1 MGDASHGS
9 RGPHPAFA
17 HDRTHP
23 RQRVRGGRRVARCWF
38 DLIVKKALA
47 VNISFASNR
56 TVVVLTTLALLSGCS
71 SVMDSDKVNYKT
83 EGGTKVVPLDI
94 PPDLTQLSRDTRYV
108 VPGSAV
114 SASSMGVRTVAPAA
128 ATAAK
133 QVNDVRIER
142 DGKQRWLVVDRSA
155 DVVWPLVYAFWK
167 ENGFQYVLEQ
177 QQLGL
182 LETEWAENRAKIPQD
197 FIRRS
202 LGKLLDGLYSSG
214 ERDKF
219 RTRIERNSTGGVDI
233 FVTHRG
239 MSEEYK
245 DQTKTST
252 IWTPRPSDPELEAE
266 FLSRLMLKLGVS
278 AQAATVATTSAEVPP
293 AKTTLTTKGGATL
306 LSIPDSFDVAWRRVG
321 LALDRTGFTVED
333 RDRAQGVY
341 FVRYVDVSAKD
352 EKGFFS
358 KMFSSS
364 NADTGPVK
372 YRIAVR
378 NSDAKST
385 EVTVQNS
392 AGTTENNAV
401 TQRILKLL
409 ADDLR

>member
-1 MGDASHGS
+1 
-9 RGPHPAFA
+9 
-17 HDRTHP
+17 
-23 RQRVRGGRRVARCWF
+23 
-38 DLIVKKALA
+38 VK
-47 VNISFASNR
+47 ISFASNR
-56 TVVVLTTLALLSGCS
+56 TAVALITLVLLSGCS
-71 SVMDSDKVNYKT
+71 SIMDGDKVNYKT

-94 PPDLTQLSRDTRYV
+94 PPDLTQLTRDTRYV
-108 VPGSAV
+108 VPGGPVTASGMAV
-114 SASSMGVRTVAPAA
+114 RPAPTVA

-142 DGKQRWLVVDRSA
+142 DGKQRWLVVNRSA
-155 DVVWPLVYAFWK
+155 DAVWPIVQEFWK
-167 ENGFQYVLEQ
+167 ENGFIYVVEQ

-197 FIRRS
+197 FIRRN
-202 LGKLLDGLYSSG
+202 LGKVLDGLYSSG

-245 DQTKTST
+245 DQSKTST
-252 IWTPRPSDPELEAE
+252 IWAPRPSDPELEAE
-266 FLSRLMLKLGVS
+266 FLSRLMVKLGVS
-278 AQAATVATTSAEVPP
+278 SDQAKVGISQQEIAAS
-293 AKTTLTTKGGATL
+293 KTTLVNKSDATTL
-306 LSIPDSFDVAWRRVG
+306 NIPDSFDVAWRRVG

-341 FVRYVDVSAKD
+341 FVRYVDTAAKE

-358 KMFSSS
+358 KMFSKSTPE
-364 NADTGPVK
+364 TGPVK
-372 YRIAVR
+372 YRIALR
-378 NSDAKST
+378 KTDAAT
-385 EVTVQNS
+385 EVVVQDA
-392 AGTTENNAV
+392 AGKTENSPVA
-401 TQRILKLL
+401 QRILKLL

>member
-1 MGDASHGS
+1 MKIS
-9 RGPHPAFA
+9 
-17 HDRTHP
+17 
-23 RQRVRGGRRVARCWF
+23 
-38 DLIVKKALA
+38 IV
-47 VNISFASNR
+47 SNR
-56 TVVVLTTLALLSGCS
+56 TAVALTTLALLSGCGS
-71 SVMDSDKVNYKT
+71 LMDGDKVNYKT

-94 PPDLTQLSRDTRYV
+94 PPDLTQLTRDTRYT
-108 VPGSAV
+108 VPGGPV
-114 SASSMGVRTVAPAA
+114 TASSMGVRPVAAVD

-142 DGKQRWLVVDRSA
+142 DGKQRWLVVNRSA
-155 DVVWPLVYAFWK
+155 DAVWPIVQEFWK
-167 ENGFQYVLEQ
+167 DNGFQFVIEQ

-202 LGKLLDGLYSSG
+202 LGKVLDGLYSSG

-239 MSEEYK
+239 MVEEYK
-245 DQTKTST
+245 DQTKSGT
-252 IWTPRPSDPELEAE
+252 IWVPRPSDPELEAE
-266 FLSRLMLKLGVS
+266 FLSRLMVKLGVS
-278 AQAATVATTSAEVPP
+278 AEQAKASTAPAEPVVT
-293 AKTTLTTKGGATL
+293 KTALVTKDDATL

-341 FVRYVDVSAKD
+341 FVRYVDTATKE

-358 KMFSSS
+358 KMFSGSTPD
-364 NADTGPVK
+364 AGPVK
-372 YRIAVR
+372 YRIVVR
-378 NSDAKST
+378 KTDSAS
-385 EVTVQNS
+385 EVTVQDVAGKTLNS
-392 AGTTENNAV
+392 PV
-401 TQRILKLL
+401 TQRILKLM

>member
-1 MGDASHGS
+1 
-9 RGPHPAFA
+9 
-17 HDRTHP
+17 
-23 RQRVRGGRRVARCWF
+23 
-38 DLIVKKALA
+38 VK
-47 VNISFASNR
+47 ISFALNR
-56 TVVVLTTLALLSGCS
+56 ATVALTTLVLLSACS
-71 SVMDSDKVNYKT
+71 SIMDGDKVNYKT

-94 PPDLTQLSRDTRYV
+94 PPDLTQLTRDTRYA
-108 VPGSAV
+108 VPGGPV
-114 SASSMGVRTVAPAA
+114 TASGMGIRPVAPVA

-142 DGKQRWLVVDRSA
+142 DGNQRWLVVNRSA
-155 DVVWPLVYAFWK
+155 DAVWPIVHGFWK
-167 ENGFQYVLEQ
+167 ENGFEYVIEQ
-177 QQLGL
+177 QQIGL

-202 LGKLLDGLYSSG
+202 LGKVLDGLYSSG

-245 DQTKTST
+245 DQTKSGT
-252 IWTPRPSDPELEAE
+252 IWAPRPRDSELEAE
-266 FLSRLMLKLGVS
+266 FLSRLMVKLGVS
-278 AQAATVATTSAEVPP
+278 AEQAKVSTVSTEVAPS
-293 AKTTLTTKGGATL
+293 KTTLSTKGDAATL
-306 LSIPDSFDVAWRRVG
+306 NIPDSFDVAWRRVG

-341 FVRYVDVSAKD
+341 FVRYVDTTPKE

-358 KMFSSS
+358 KIFSSS
-364 NADTGPVK
+364 AADTGPVK
-372 YRIAVR
+372 YRIAIR
-378 NSDAKST
+378 HAGST
-385 EVTVQNS
+385 SEVTVQN
-392 AGTTENNAV
+392 ATGATENSPI

>member
-1 MGDASHGS
+1 
-9 RGPHPAFA
+9 
-17 HDRTHP
+17 
-23 RQRVRGGRRVARCWF
+23 
-38 DLIVKKALA
+38 VK
-47 VNISFASNR
+47 ISFVSNR
-56 TVVVLTTLALLSGCS
+56 TAVALTTLVLLSGCGS
-71 SVMDSDKVNYKT
+71 LMDTDKVNYKT

-94 PPDLTQLSRDTRYV
+94 PPDLTQLNRDTRYA
-108 VPGSAV
+108 VPGGPVTASGMAV
-114 SASSMGVRTVAPAA
+114 RPAPTVA

-133 QVNDVRIER
+133 QINDVRIVR
-142 DGKQRWLVVDRSA
+142 DGKQRWLVVNRSA
-155 DVVWPLVYAFWK
+155 DAVWPIVQEFWK
-167 ENGFQYVLEQ
+167 ENGFEFVIEQ
-177 QQLGL
+177 QQIGL

-202 LGKLLDGLYSSG
+202 LGKVLDGLYSSG

-219 RTRIERNSTGGVDI
+219 RTRIERNSTDGVDI

-245 DQTKTST
+245 DQSKSGT
-252 IWTPRPSDPELEAE
+252 IWAPRPNDPELEAE
-266 FLSRLMLKLGVS
+266 FLSRLMVKLGVS
-278 AQAATVATTSAEVPP
+278 AEQAKVDTATQEVATN
-293 AKTTLTTKGGATL
+293 KTTLVTQGDANL

-333 RDRAQGVY
+333 RDRAQGIY
-341 FVRYVDVSAKD
+341 FVRYVDTTK
-352 EKGFFS
+352 EEQGFFS

-364 NADTGPVK
+364 KADAGPVK

-378 NSDAKST
+378 KAANAT
-385 EVTVQNS
+385 EVTVQDA
-392 AGTTENNAV
+392 AGKTENTPV

>member
-1 MGDASHGS
+1 
-9 RGPHPAFA
+9 
-17 HDRTHP
+17 
-23 RQRVRGGRRVARCWF
+23 
-38 DLIVKKALA
+38 VK
-47 VNISFASNR
+47 ISFVSNR
-56 TVVVLTTLALLSGCS
+56 TAVALTVLSLLSGCGS
-71 SVMDSDKVNYKT
+71 IMDGDKVNYKT

-94 PPDLTQLSRDTRYV
+94 PPDLTQLSRDTRYA
-108 VPGSAV
+108 VPSGPVTASGMAV
-114 SASSMGVRTVAPAA
+114 RPTPTIA

-142 DGKQRWLVVDRSA
+142 DGKQRWLVVNRSA
-155 DVVWPLVYAFWK
+155 DAVWPIVQEFWK
-167 ENGFQYVLEQ
+167 ENGFTFVIEQ

-197 FIRRS
+197 FIRS
-202 LGKLLDGLYSSG
+202 TLGKVFDGLYSSG

-219 RTRIERNSTGGVDI
+219 RTRIERNSTGGVDV

-245 DQTKTST
+245 DTTKTST
-252 IWTPRPSDPELEAE
+252 IWIPRANDPELEAE
-266 FLSRLMLKLGVS
+266 FLTRLMIKLGVS
-278 AQAATVATTSAEVPP
+278 AEQAKIANAP
-293 AKTTLTTKGGATL
+293 AQPTNNKTALINPSDASL
-306 LSIPDSFDVAWRRVG
+306 LNIPESFDVVWRRVG

-341 FVRYVDVSAKD
+341 FVRYVDTAAKE

-364 NADTGPVK
+364 TPDVGPVK

-378 NSDAKST
+378 RGNNAT
-385 EVTVQNS
+385 EVSVQDASGKPENS
-392 AGTTENNAV
+392 PV

>member
-1 MGDASHGS
+1 M
-9 RGPHPAFA
+9 
-17 HDRTHP
+17 
-23 RQRVRGGRRVARCWF
+23 
-38 DLIVKKALA
+38 
-47 VNISFASNR
+47 NISFASNR
-56 TVVVLTTLALLSGCS
+56 ATVALTLLVLLSGCS
-71 SVMDSDKVNYKT
+71 SIMDGDKVNYKT

-94 PPDLTQLSRDTRYV
+94 PPDLTQLTRDTRYV
-108 VPGSAV
+108 VPGGAV
-114 SASSMGVRTVAPAA
+114 TASSMGVRPVQTVAT
-128 ATAAK
+128 TAAK

-142 DGKQRWLVVDRSA
+142 DGKQRWLVVNRSA
-155 DVVWPLVYAFWK
+155 DVVWPIVQGFWK
-167 ENGFQYVLEQ
+167 ENGFEYVIEQ

-202 LGKLLDGLYSSG
+202 LSKVLDGLYSSG

-245 DQTKTST
+245 DQSKTST
-252 IWTPRPSDPELEAE
+252 IWAPRPSDPELEAE
-266 FLSRLMLKLGVS
+266 FLSRLMVKLGVS
-278 AQAATVATTSAEVPP
+278 AEQAKTSTAAAVVAI
-293 AKTTLTTKGGATL
+293 KTTLVTNGDTTQL
-306 LSIPDSFDVAWRRVG
+306 NIPDSFDVAWRRVG

-341 FVRYVDVSAKD
+341 FVRYVDTASKE

-364 NADTGPVK
+364 KTETGPVK
-372 YRIAVR
+372 YRIMVR
-378 NSDAKST
+378 NVGDST
-385 EVTVQNS
+385 EVTVHDA
-392 AGTTENNAV
+392 AGKRENTPVA
-401 TQRILKLL
+401 QRILKLL